1 MNLPEFSAPEG
12 IVSLLLLRA
21 NDVESNPGPG
31 GGFSGHPSAA
41 VRISGMDKLVADLQ
55 RELKSIS
62 KMLENQGL
70 QILALSRQQHSS
82 VRTY

>member
-31 GGFSGHPSAA
+31 GGFSGQPSAA
-41 VRISGMDKLVADLQ
+41 VRISGMEKLVGDLQ

-82 VRTY
+82 VSPY